1 MWHQMSITT
10 CPQKAHVLGEDLPI
24 RMDEPKM
31 ANTQSKKELLMTN
44 ENGIYSFNC
53 RSSDDCFWEKK
64 SFKVNISRT
73 EHVMM
78 EVPAPLVENC

>member
-1 MWHQMSITT
+1 MLSSY
-10 CPQKAHVLGEDLPI
+10 VLDEDLPI

-31 ANTQSKKELLMTN
+31 ANTQRKKELLMTY

-64 SFKVNISRT
+64 SFKLKISRT
-73 EHVMM
+73 AHVMM
-78 EVPAPLVENC
+78 EVPASLVENC